1 MTDYDQYL
9 TNGDKPFAEN
19 FNDAILLSNMFDLN
33 VDIDLPEM
41 YANSTWSVSSGNRKA
56 GVAITNVKEATG
68 LSVTSVDDQ
77 SAITGTGTLKL
88 GFYPNFNA
96 FGGIEKISWT
106 GTGTITCSIYSAG
119 GSLITDVNNGETI
132 SSTTTLRT
140 LQNFEIRLTLSSAT
154 LKTVKVGMVNKDHTR
169 YGAKISI
176 SDISGLQDDLD
187 AKVNVSDIK
196 DNLTSTDTN
205 KPLSANQ
212 GKTLKTA
219 IDAIKTNDSD
229 WVNGTPSYID
239 GGTMKGM
246 IRNGFAIVFLS
257 STNRYVTPIVDGN
270 ELFSLPEAF
279 HPVDSV
285 EFPAKLFLT
294 GTGKEEIGSIIVTER
309 GPFTGF
315 VYKGFDIVQGEGIVA
330 TMVYPIKHY

>member
-33 VDIDLPEM
+33 VDIVLPDM
-41 YANSTWSVSSGNRKA
+41 YSNKTWSVSTGNRKA

-68 LSVTSVDDQ
+68 LSITTVDDK

-96 FGGIEKISWT
+96 FGGIDKITWT

-119 GSLITDVNNGETI
+119 GSLITDVTNGETI

-154 LKTVKVGMVNKDHTR
+154 LKTVKIGMVNKDHTR
-169 YGAKISI
+169 YGAKIGI
-176 SDISGLQDDLD
+176 NDISGLQDDLD

-229 WVNGTPSYID
+229 WVNGTPASID
-239 GGTMKGM
+239 GGTIKGM
-246 IRNGFAIVFLS
+246 IRNGFAVVHIN
-257 STNRYVTPIVDGN
+257 STNRWSTSIGDGD
-270 ELFSLPEAF
+270 ELFRLPVEFQPAATL
-279 HPVDSV
+279 
-285 EFPAKLFLT
+285 EFPAKLYST
-294 GTGKEEIGSIIVTER
+294 GSEEKAASITVTGIGGLYAS
-309 GPFTGF
+309 FTYHGSN
-315 VYKGFDIVQGEGIVA
+315 IVQNEGIVA
-330 TMVYPIKHY
+330 VMVYPISDY

>member
-1 MTDYDQYL
+1 MVDYDSYI
-9 TNGDKPFAEN
+9 TDKDKPFAETI
-19 FNDAILLSNMFDLN
+19 NDALLLSNMFDLN
-33 VDIDLPEM
+33 VDIVLPEM
-41 YANSTWSVSSGNRKA
+41 YSNQTWSVSTGNRKA

-68 LSVTSVDDQ
+68 LSITTVDDE

-96 FGGIEKISWT
+96 FGGIDKITWT
-106 GTGTITCSIYSAG
+106 GTGTITCSIYSSS
-119 GSLITDVNNGETI
+119 GSLITDVTNGETI
-132 SSTTTLRT
+132 SSTPALST

-154 LKTVKVGMVNKDHTR
+154 LQTVKVGMTNKDHTR
-169 YGAKISI
+169 YGAMISI
-176 SDISGLQDDLD
+176 GDVSGLQDDLD

-246 IRNGFAIVFLS
+246 IRNGFAIVFIN

-279 HPVDSV
+279 HPIDSV
-285 EFPAKLFLT
+285 EFPAKLYTT
-294 GTGKEEIGSIIVTER
+294 GTGKEEIGSIIITER

-315 VYKGFDIVQGEGIVA
+315 VYKGLDIVQGEGIVA